1 MLVGHAAKILPK
13 VPAQPRGCPEQPVH
27 RTFGHG
33 LASPKLVAP
42 QPAIGFRRRRC
53 GHVRRARAG
62 QQPGAVR
69 RRGAARDRA
78 PRQSAGR
85 SGRHALHQPAH
96 HRAAVRHRLWNRR
109 VNLRGRRGG
118 VEPRARDRLVAPERV
133 DAGLF
138 RLGAVPWQAAR
149 RRISHTRRGT
159 CDCRLHTRPARLA
172 RSCSLRLAQTQVGA
186 IEKREEGNMKT
197 SKSLAYLVFAIG
209 MLGSLANAEVLVHP
223 IYVKKLP
230 DQAIVVK
237 AKTFSIFP
245 LGDFEKGDLF
255 RVDVNVL
262 NDVYKDLSVYV
273 VDAANM
279 ALVRQG
285 VPFSGQGQ
293 TRKVA
298 PFRIDAKATV
308 PGPHFLVFDNRYAN
322 IIDKKVVFRVQLAV
336 RLSEEKVQAMKADLG
351 LAYSGLKRM
360 FQFK

>member
-1 MLVGHAAKILPK
+1 
-13 VPAQPRGCPEQPVH
+13 
-27 RTFGHG
+27 
-33 LASPKLVAP
+33 
-42 QPAIGFRRRRC
+42 
-53 GHVRRARAG
+53 
-62 QQPGAVR
+62 
-69 RRGAARDRA
+69 
-78 PRQSAGR
+78 
-85 SGRHALHQPAH
+85 
-96 HRAAVRHRLWNRR
+96 
-109 VNLRGRRGG
+109 
-118 VEPRARDRLVAPERV
+118 
-133 DAGLF
+133 
-138 RLGAVPWQAAR
+138 
-149 RRISHTRRGT
+149 
-159 CDCRLHTRPARLA
+159 
-172 RSCSLRLAQTQVGA
+172 
-186 IEKREEGNMKT
+186 MKT

-360 FQFK
+360 FQFKDFNIKVRPCGMSNAFSETATGDVTLCTEILDEMSEQKPAMGAIVLHELGHTLLNLWGLPNYGNEDDADQFATVILLKSGEKGKQALFQWINWYAKRDSRAEATNMLTRGDTHSLSVQRIRNIQATMTNAEDLIKRWNNILYPHMTVEALRSIIAAPGLHDDTTLAKKEISKR